1 MEHSDMEPIK
11 YIAQNSRDREWG
23 LTVCSVGHQKIAA
36 GEEYPP
42 RKHNQEYMFDP
53 EHGRILSE
61 YQLIYIVDGQGTLTT
76 RSAGEM
82 KVKGGDMFILFPG
95 EWHSYRP
102 DEGTGWNEYWIGF
115 EGINIDNRVQAG
127 FFTPG
132 SPLFHIGYDEFM
144 VSLYNEAI
152 RTAMRQEPYFQQLLA
167 GVVNHLLGLMFMTG
181 RKSLLQNDTEA
192 MKIVNMA
199 KNAMNDALEEDVSM
213 PDIAGQLS
221 ISYSKFR
228 RIFKQYTGQSPAQYF
243 INMKIHR
250 AKEMLRGTSA
260 SVKEISLTL
269 HFESAEY
276 FATMFRNRTG
286 MTPTDFRNA

>member
-1 MEHSDMEPIK
+1 
-11 YIAQNSRDREWG
+11 
-23 LTVCSVGHQKIAA
+23 
-36 GEEYPP
+36 
-42 RKHNQEYMFDP
+42 
-53 EHGRILSE
+53 
-61 YQLIYIVDGQGTLTT
+61 
-76 RSAGEM
+76 
-82 KVKGGDMFILFPG
+82 
-95 EWHSYRP
+95 
-102 DEGTGWNEYWIGF
+102 
-115 EGINIDNRVQAG
+115 
-127 FFTPG
+127 
-132 SPLFHIGYDEFM
+132 
-144 VSLYNEAI
+144 
-152 RTAMRQEPYFQQLLA
+152 MRQEPYFQQLLA

-199 KNAMNDALEEDVSM
+199 KNAMNDALEENVSM

-286 MTPTDFRNA
+286 MTPTEFRNA